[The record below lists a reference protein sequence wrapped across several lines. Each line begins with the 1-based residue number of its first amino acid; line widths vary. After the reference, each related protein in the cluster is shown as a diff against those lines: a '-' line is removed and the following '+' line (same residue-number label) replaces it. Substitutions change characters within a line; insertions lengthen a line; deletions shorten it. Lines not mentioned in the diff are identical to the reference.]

1 MLVLRRKKLQSIQLG
16 EATITVLAVKGDAV
30 TLGINAPNELRIMRT
45 EILED
50 QERYD
55 RHFVDFHMGGSNV
68 K

>member
-16 EATITVLAVKGDAV
+16 EATITVLAVKGDTV

-50 QERYD
+50 QERYE
-55 RHFVDFHMGGSNV
+55 RHFVELQLGGGNV